1 VSVVVQHLI
10 NLVRTPSPSYLSNRP
25 IIDYA
30 IKVLQHAQWHS
41 RELIYQDAAGIEK
54 VNLIA
59 APRHQ
64 DLDDPTFDLALMCHT
79 DTVPYATDW
88 SRALDPFVAD
98 GQLYGCGACD
108 VKGFLACL
116 LTSISEIA
124 PSKFINALRLI
135 LTADE
140 EVGCVGAGHIV
151 TSGLIQPRRV
161 IIGEPTS
168 LRPAR
173 AGKGYCLAEVT
184 IFGKEAHSAHPQ
196 KGKSAI
202 YSAARMV
209 TAIEEYSSR
218 LAQEQHP
225 LFSPGFT
232 TLNIGQIRG
241 GTAKNIIPGECKFL
255 VEWRP
260 VPGHPD
266 DRVPKAIL
274 EIADRLRGADPDFRC
289 ELQTLRQQAGFE
301 TQANSNLVRSI
312 EEVTARPATSIPFS
326 SEATLMASL
335 AEEVVVFGPGDM
347 QTAHSSREC
356 VPVGEL
362 DEAVKC
368 LHSLMTNP

>member
-1 VSVVVQHLI
+1 M
-10 NLVRTPSPSYLSNRP
+10 PSPSYLSNRQ

-30 IKVLQHAQWHS
+30 IKVLHHAQWHS
-41 RELIYQDAAGIEK
+41 REQIYQDPAGVEK

-64 DLDDPTFDLALMCHT
+64 DLDDPTVDLALMCHT

-88 SRALDPFVAD
+88 PQALDPFVTD

-116 LTSISEIA
+116 LTSIGEIA
-124 PSKFINALRLI
+124 PSKFINGLRLI

-140 EVGCVGAGHIV
+140 EVGCVGAGHMV
-151 TSGLIQPRRV
+151 ASGLMQPRRV

-173 AGKGYCLAEVT
+173 AGKGYWLAEVT

-232 TLNIGQIRG
+232 TLNIGHIRG

-260 VPGHPD
+260 VPGYPD
-266 DRVPKAIL
+266 NRVHKAIL
-274 EIADRLRGADPDFRC
+274 GIADRLRSADPDFRC
-289 ELQTLRQQAGFE
+289 ELQILRQQAGFE

-312 EEVTARPATSIPFS
+312 EAVTARPATSIPFG